1 MMITV
6 MIINIKHDDA
16 MSQMTEGP
24 ALFRTGNVLS
34 ERNAVVVMT
43 RDQLKLIEA
52 MISPWDLN

>member
-1 MMITV
+1 MMMITV

-43 RDQLKLIEA
+43 RD
-52 MISPWDLN
+52 